1 MWSTGSVLNE
11 TARVNQPETL
21 ALVNSFFRVK
31 DHWST
36 WVVLLAVTHEVLSN
50 KVVAAKEVGSVNFP
64 EYKDTKLLYE
74 TRPFKDTTVVS
85 K

>member
-1 MWSTGSVLNE
+1 
-11 TARVNQPETL
+11 
-21 ALVNSFFRVK
+21 
-31 DHWST
+31 
-36 WVVLLAVTHEVLSN
+36 VLLAVTHEVLSN